1 MKTQSIL
8 LNISLIISTGC
19 LAAGYLI
26 AGYWMI
32 VPALLLL
39 VISWVFSSQRS
50 AFWLAAVSLLGY
62 VILAAVGIIVNL
74 SLVLMI
80 IACTLALVNWELI
93 QFKHSTARNSQA
105 RSNSALEKYHQRS
118 LALAASSGL
127 ALALFSSFINIQ
139 LPFGVVALL
148 VLIAMG
154 FLVYGMRYISI
165 NKN

>member
-39 VISWVFSSQRS
+39 VISWVFSTKRS
-50 AFWLAAVSLLGY
+50 PFWLAAISLLGY
-62 VILAAVGIIVNL
+62 VILAAVGIVVNL
-74 SLVLMI
+74 SLALMI
-80 IACTLALVNWELI
+80 IASTIALVNWELI
-93 QFKHSTARNSQA
+93 QFKHSTASNSQA
-105 RSNSALEKYHQRS
+105 RSNSALENYHLRS

-127 ALALFSSFINIQ
+127 ALALFSSFINLQ

-148 VLIAMG
+148 VLIAIGGIVFG
-154 FLVYGMRYISI
+154 FQHII
-165 NKN
+165 KKKI